1 MNCRFGLLVV
11 FCLLNLTPAFG
22 GSAENRALFDA
33 VSRNDRA
40 AAERALK
47 NGADANTKMMGGKT
61 VGQFA
66 EQRGFTDIV
75 ELLKQYSGT
84 TSNPVPAPTPVSVQ
98 PAGGAVIVEAEVPP
112 VAEVKAPEPA
122 APAPT
127 PAPTAPAAA
136 AQPPPAASASLQ
148 DFLSKKVLVDNYNG
162 IVVDYLVEEGKDA
175 LDPAQR
181 KEALDQLV
189 AGLKAK
195 TQVSKDEQL
204 TTALGALVGMGMGA
218 SESDVLSDAGT
229 DVESSYASEYESW
242 VDSAFQLVHAG
253 YKDDAAAFF
262 EYGLKYI
269 PYPDIKA
276 RCVKGLAIARPETAY
291 DFLMAQTK
299 APGEEEINS
308 ALRLL
313 GYLAADKDLPDDKRQ
328 AIIDK
333 LTEFSQGMLHSIY
346 YYAAIAGLNTANDP
360 RAVPALSRFKK
371 GMGIG
376 AMDRRAAL
384 RSLLLTY
391 KDQTV
396 IDILKGMTKGG
407 LMTLNDP
414 WDNLY
419 AASLLVEAG
428 NDAGFEWSK
437 ATLAKTKK
445 GFMDSKDAPD
455 HRPQVVRI
463 MVLYGGEKGRAVLAE
478 VVDKYGD
485 DDWLKT
491 WIATGM
497 LELGDKSK
505 IDLVRQSLQNP
516 EWDYTAVRITEA
528 LAKHGD
534 YSGLPIL
541 QQLIEKRP
549 PKKSAG
555 MALMGA
561 LAGQKDNTADE
572 NRRLAD
578 LRIQIANALARIN
591 RPDCV
596 PLLSE
601 LLGDENMYVRSAA
614 ALALTELTTPAAL
627 DGLKK
632 AMDVDYG
639 MVGGHSRN
647 PEVYAH
653 VVRLAAM
660 RFPSDPKTA
669 EIIQAALLKDSPS
682 VQFLAAVLSQAKR

>member
-1 MNCRFGLLVV
+1 MNSRHGLGLLVV
-11 FCLLNLTPAFG
+11 FCLLNLNPAFA

-33 VSRNDRA
+33 VSRNDKA

-47 NGADANTKMMGGKT
+47 NGADPNTKMMGGKT

-66 EQRGFTDIV
+66 EQRGFTEIGA
-75 ELLKQYSGT
+75 LLKQYSGT
-84 TSNPVPAPTPVSVQ
+84 TPAP
-98 PAGGAVIVEAEVPP
+98 
-112 VAEVKAPEPA
+112 

-127 PAPTAPAAA
+127 PTPPPTPTPTPTPTLTPTPAVAD
-136 AQPPPAASASLQ
+136 QPPPAASASIQ
-148 DFLSKKVLVDNYNG
+148 DFLAKKVLVDNYNG
-162 IVVDYLVEEGKDA
+162 IVVDYLVEEGKNA

-189 AGLKAK
+189 AGLKAR

-204 TTALGALVGMGMGA
+204 TTALGALVGIGMGA

-253 YKDDAAAFF
+253 YKEDAAGFF

-276 RCVKGLAIARPETAY
+276 RCVKGLAIARPDSAY
-291 DFLMAQTK
+291 DFLMKQTA

-313 GYLAADKDLPDDKRQ
+313 GCLAADKDLPDDKRQ

-346 YYAAIAGLNTANDP
+346 YYAAIFGLNAADDP

-371 GMGIG
+371 GMGI
-376 AMDRRAAL
+376 AAVDRRAAL

-391 KDQTV
+391 KDQSV

-428 NDAGFEWSK
+428 NDAGFEWAK
-437 ATLAKTKK
+437 TTLAKTKK

-485 DDWLKT
+485 TDWLKT

-505 IDLVRQSLQNP
+505 IDLVRKSLQNP

-534 YSGLPIL
+534 YSGLPVL

-555 MALMGA
+555 MAVLGA

-591 RPDCV
+591 RAECV

-614 ALALTELTTPAAL
+614 ALALTELTTPTAL

-632 AMDVDYG
+632 AMDADYG
-639 MVGGHSRN
+639 KVDGRSRN

-660 RFPSDPKTA
+660 RFPSDPRTA

-682 VQFLAAVLSQAKR
+682 VQFLGTVLSKR